1 MLASKYEIARIL
13 RNSIK
18 EEWDILWNTKFYDKD
33 RSEGVSS
40 KKFNLLSVEVAQ
52 VLHDSRGSSMP
63 FLDDILEDLVGK
75 EVTDRIVTYPNVGG
89 WKKFA
94 KTSFPPRKSH
104 KKIQNSQD
112 KNQQHRKSGRGW
124 LNKFKVSK
132 KQ

>member
-1 MLASKYEIARIL
+1 MLASKYEVARIL
-13 RNSIK
+13 RNNIK

-63 FLDDILEDLVGK
+63 SLDDILEDLVGK
-75 EVTDRIVTYPNVGG
+75 EVSDRVVTYPNVGG
-89 WKKFA
+89 WNKFA
-94 KTSFPPRKSH
+94 KTTFPPRKAH
-104 KKIQNSQD
+104 ERIKINKK
-112 KNQQHRKSGRGW
+112 KTQQQRKGGRGW
-124 LNKFKVSK
+124 LNKFKVLK